1 MIELNSHIIKPDL
14 EENISSLYFTG
25 LQLCSTVYN
34 VPKSILDLISA
45 ERQQN
50 VSILH
55 YYTTE
60 CWPLDV
66 HKYRAGQEA
75 AEREGGGFPRAE
87 RPPILACPVHE
98 GRQRRRLLAQV
109 GGGLFWGGG
118 GGYREEMLQDWF
130 MHGSGYSGG
139 IKKEVRVYWVEGA
152 ALNIIMIISACFRG
166 SQGHFSDSGHYLT

>member
-98 GRQRRRLLAQV
+98 GRQRRRLLTQV
-109 GGGLFWGGG
+109 APWGGG
-118 GGYREEMLQDWF
+118 GGGGIGRRCCRTGLCMA
-130 MHGSGYSGG
+130 SGYSGG
-139 IKKEVRVYWVEGA
+139 MKYVFI
-152 ALNIIMIISACFRG
+152 G
-166 SQGHFSDSGHYLT
+166 SKVQPLT